1 MVCCETELSFIKH
14 FLSFIV
20 DIRKKLPWISPGG
33 LTPSYPVSYT
43 PNTMLHSGH
52 HSQGFSHS
60 NQMGISQQK
69 VDRSDRVRPMLYKL
83 FT

>member
-1 MVCCETELSFIKH
+1 MLQNWAFSHYAFFV
-14 FLSFIV
+14 SFIV
-20 DIRKKLPWISPGG
+20 DIRKKLPWIPPGG

-43 PNTMLHSGH
+43 PNTMLRSGH

-69 VDRSDRVRPMLYKL
+69 VDRSDRVRPML
-83 FT
+83 